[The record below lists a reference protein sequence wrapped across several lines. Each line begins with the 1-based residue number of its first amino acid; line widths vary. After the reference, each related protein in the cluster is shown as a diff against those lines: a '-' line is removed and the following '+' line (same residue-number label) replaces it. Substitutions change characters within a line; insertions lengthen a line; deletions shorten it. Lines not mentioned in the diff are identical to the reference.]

1 LPAHTPAAAPGRRP
15 PAARLLAAVL
25 THAPENAAY
34 GLMAFAPLGVAFG
47 PMAMSLALLAA
58 VAANAVAS
66 VLGGGH
72 LVGGPRAAL
81 ALLTAAL
88 IQSLLPLWQSG
99 QAATDAALILALVAA
114 GVALA
119 GLLQVGYGL
128 LRLGSLVKYMP
139 YPVRLG
145 LTSGIGLLLALSAW
159 PLMTGIGLA
168 APGNGAGPAVPH
180 FQPWT
185 LAVGALAAGVTG
197 LAAWRR
203 WRVPALMAGLLAG
216 VALYGL
222 LHLGWPALE
231 LGALAGAPL
240 LSWGAVQ
247 FWQGGLALPAGPL
260 PSLATAELLFGYA
273 LTVSA
278 LASLDTLLA
287 TSLVDGQ
294 RRVWRDADR
303 ELVAQGLGQMAGAAV
318 GAQPSSPSVPRSLS
332 LLGEA
337 TPGATSGRLLGLG
350 YALLMLGA
358 ALAAPWVLAFLPL
371 SALGGVLFGQGLAM
385 VAPALLTTPWR
396 LGRQARR
403 RRRKTEAS
411 GAGAAAPQALLWGHW
426 VVALAV
432 ALAALLLGVGPALLI
447 GGALAVLLFVRANLR
462 DVVRGVWRGNERH
475 SLKVRPAAHMQAL
488 RTHGARI
495 ALIELE
501 GPLFFGTA
509 DALRTRLHGLSLDT
523 ERVVLDLRSVHEV
536 DVTGARILY
545 ECTQDWAAAGKR
557 LILAEWDATDPRRQA
572 LQAVADARAR
582 SSLHFEEQADRALER
597 AEDELLAQLGKVP
610 AGAQALQLQATA
622 LARGLDAEEIA
633 CLQAATTAVRFAQG
647 EWLFRR
653 GEAGDAIF
661 LSLAGDIGL
670 HVPGGTRR
678 LASLAPGVSLGE
690 IAVLGQGQRTV
701 DAIAETE
708 VIALRLPAAALVRWQ
723 AERPQLAAKLL
734 HNIALQL
741 ADRLHLLT
749 GDLALWM
756 ARAGAVQRPAS
767 PALPPAGTGADDA
780 RAWPGEA

>member
-1 LPAHTPAAAPGRRP
+1 M
-15 PAARLLAAVL
+15 L

-47 PMAMSLALLAA
+47 PLAMSLALLAA

-66 VLGGGH
+66 ALGGGH

-99 QAATDAALILALVAA
+99 QAATDTALILALVAA

-159 PLMTGIGLA
+159 PLMTGVGLA
-168 APGNGAGPAVPH
+168 GPGGGAAPALPH
-180 FQPWT
+180 WQPWT

-203 WRVPALMAGLLAG
+203 WPVPALLAGLLAG
-216 VALYGL
+216 VALHGL
-222 LHLGWPALE
+222 LHWWQPAAA
-231 LGALAGAPL
+231 LGALAGAPR
-240 LSWGAVQ
+240 LSWGAAQ

-260 PSLATAELLFGYA
+260 PWLATGELLLGYA

-303 ELVAQGLGQMAGAAV
+303 ELVAQGLGQLAGSVV

-332 LLGEA
+332 LLGDA
-337 TPGATSGRLLGLG
+337 APAAPRAASGRLLVLA
-350 YALLMLGA
+350 YAVLMLGA

-385 VAPALLTTPWR
+385 VSPALLSTPWR
-396 LGRQARR
+396 LGRQALRR
-403 RRRKTEAS
+403 R
-411 GAGAAAPQALLWGHW
+411 GVAAPGPGPTAPRALLWGHW
-426 VVALAV
+426 LVALAV

-447 GGALAVLLFVRANLR
+447 GAALAVLLFVRANLR

-475 SLKVRPAAHMQAL
+475 SLKVRPAAHTQAL
-488 RTHGARI
+488 RAHGARI
-495 ALIELE
+495 ALLELE

-572 LQAVADARAR
+572 LQAVADARTRA
-582 SSLHFEEQADRALER
+582 SLHFEEQADRALER
-597 AEDELLAQLGKVP
+597 AEDELLAQLGTVP
-610 AGAQALQLQATA
+610 AGASALQLQATA
-622 LARGLDAEEIA
+622 LARGLDAEELA
-633 CLQAATTAVRFAQG
+633 CLQAATTEVRFRQG

-653 GEAGDAIF
+653 GEAGDAIY

-701 DAIAETE
+701 DAVAETE
-708 VIALRLPAAALVRWQ
+708 VIALRLPAAALLQWQ
-723 AERPQLAAKLL
+723 AEQPQLAAKLL

-756 ARAGAVQRPAS
+756 ARAGAVPSAARGLRA
-767 PALPPAGTGADDA
+767 AEGAADEP
-780 RAWPGEA
+780 RAWTGEA

>member
-1 LPAHTPAAAPGRRP
+1 MPADTTTAAPGRRP
-15 PAARLLAAVL
+15 QAARLLAAVL

-47 PMAMSLALLAA
+47 PVAMSLALLAA
-58 VAANAVAS
+58 VAANALAS
-66 VLGGGH
+66 MLGGGH

-99 QAATDAALILALVAA
+99 QAATDTALILALVAA

-159 PLMTGIGLA
+159 PLMTGMGLA
-168 APGNGAGPAVPH
+168 APGGGAVPALPH

-185 LAVGALAAGVTG
+185 LAVGALAAGITG

-203 WRVPALMAGLLAG
+203 WPVPALLAGLLAG
-216 VALYGL
+216 VVLYGL
-222 LHLGWPALE
+222 LHLFWPSMAL
-231 LGALAGAPL
+231 GSLAGAPS

-247 FWQGGLALPAGPL
+247 FWLGGLALPADPL
-260 PSLATAELLFGYA
+260 PWMATAELLFGYA

-303 ELVAQGLGQMAGAAV
+303 ELVAQGLGQLAGAAA

-337 TPGATSGRLLGLG
+337 APGASSGRMGVLA
-350 YALLMLGA
+350 YALVMLGA

-396 LGRQARR
+396 LGRQALRR
-403 RRRKTEAS
+403 RSVVT
-411 GAGAAAPQALLWGHW
+411 AGPAETAPQALLWGHW

-447 GGALAVLLFVRANLR
+447 GAALAVLLFVRANLR
-462 DVVRGVWRGNERH
+462 DVVRGVWRGNERQ
-475 SLKVRPAAHMQAL
+475 SLKVRPAAHIQAL
-488 RTHGARI
+488 RAQGARI
-495 ALIELE
+495 ALMELE

-509 DALRTRLHGLSLDT
+509 DALRTRLHGLSVDT
-523 ERVVLDLRSVHEV
+523 ERVVLDLRRVHEV

-597 AEDELLAQLGKVP
+597 AEDELLAQLGTVP
-610 AGAQALQLQATA
+610 SGAQALQLQATA

-633 CLQAATTAVRFAQG
+633 CLQAATTEVRFRQG

-653 GEAGDAIF
+653 GEAGDAIY

-690 IAVLGQGQRTV
+690 IAVLGQGHRTV

-708 VIALRLPAAALVRWQ
+708 VVALRLPAAALVLWQ

-767 PALPPAGTGADDA
+767 PSLPPEGSGADDP